1 MSAIVFEKVT
11 KNFEKNTALLATDLK
26 INEKEFT
33 VFLGP
38 SGCGKTT
45 ILRLIAGL
53 ETVSSGNIFIHN
65 KNVTWEA
72 PKNRNVAMVFQ
83 NYALYPHMSV
93 YENLRYPLDILKL
106 PSAQK
111 KEIISYTAKKL
122 EITELLERKPSQ
134 LSGGQKQRVAIGR
147 AAVRR
152 PEVFLLDEPLSNLD
166 ARLRETMRSYI
177 RSIHEQLGKT
187 TIYVTHDQQEA
198 MTLADRIFV
207 FNKGRMMQ
215 SGTPQ
220 EVYQNPKNLFV
231 AQFLGSP
238 PINSFFAKVKG
249 TELIGDFG
257 RINLKNLGIKT
268 DPQKIPEKIVFAIRP
283 HDLKTSNSQNKGFLK
298 AKLLSSEYL
307 GAETYH
313 YFQAGKENIM
323 RYRSKTFLY
332 KELHYKIEEVI
343 FSILCIIEKKYFF
356 HRNIKAIVSSFL
368 DVRKVLLRYCE
379 HYLLFSS
386 LKVMISFC
394 S

>member
-207 FNKGRMMQ
+207 FNIM
-215 SGTPQ
+215 
-220 EVYQNPKNLFV
+220 
-231 AQFLGSP
+231 FL
-238 PINSFFAKVKG
+238 
-249 TELIGDFG
+249 
-257 RINLKNLGIKT
+257 
-268 DPQKIPEKIVFAIRP
+268 
-283 HDLKTSNSQNKGFLK
+283 
-298 AKLLSSEYL
+298 
-307 GAETYH
+307 
-313 YFQAGKENIM
+313 AG
-323 RYRSKTFLY
+323 
-332 KELHYKIEEVI
+332 
-343 FSILCIIEKKYFF
+343 
-356 HRNIKAIVSSFL
+356 
-368 DVRKVLLRYCE
+368 
-379 HYLLFSS
+379 
-386 LKVMISFC
+386 
-394 S
+394 

>member
-177 RSIHEQLGKT
+177 RGIHEQLGKT

-313 YFQAGKENIM
+313 YFQAGKQKIMLAIPQQNFSNIQKGADYNLDISMKKIFFFNNTEEGENIT
-323 RYRSKTFLY
+323 S
-332 KELHYKIEEVI
+332 
-343 FSILCIIEKKYFF
+343 SIL
-356 HRNIKAIVSSFL
+356 
-368 DVRKVLLRYCE
+368 
-379 HYLLFSS
+379 
-386 LKVMISFC
+386 
-394 S
+394 